1 MSGDQSLL
9 QRIASER
16 EIERA
21 IVTYC
26 RGIDRR
32 DGELLR
38 SVYHDDAIDD
48 HGGSFTGGPDEYV
61 AWVMDHL
68 LHFES
73 SMHTL
78 HNILIDV
85 DEDDRRAR
93 AESYCVAHH
102 VRGTDT
108 DELVMD
114 VFACRYVDR
123 FENRPG
129 VGWRIAHRIV
139 VAEWRL
145 RQPMLSLA
153 DQPQGFMR
161 GAREREDV
169 SYLDQLPLRRSEGS
183 ADVLPGGG
191 DA

>member
-1 MSGDQSLL
+1 MKGQKSLL

-16 EIERA
+16 EIERI
-21 IVTYC
+21 IVAYC

-32 DGELLR
+32 DSELVR

-48 HGGSFTGGPDEYV
+48 HGGSFIGGPDEYV

-78 HNILIDV
+78 HNILVDID
-85 DEDDRRAR
+85 DDDRAQ

-102 VRGTDT
+102 VRDT
-108 DELVMD
+108 GNDELLMD

-153 DQPQGFMR
+153 EQPQGFVR
-161 GAREREDV
+161 GARDHTDV
-169 SYLDQLPLRRSEGS
+169 SYLDHLPRRL
-183 ADVLPGGG
+183 AD
-191 DA
+191 